1 MEEEKDKRIADAIR
15 LMYSFLP
22 NKPKYIRD
30 VLVTDI
36 FTWLEKQSEKQKLDG
51 TFVNVDEVRESFMNT
66 VYSVLSDDP
75 TNDRVNDI
83 INAFDSLP
91 TIKYTQKTMTAVNV
105 PTVAYITDDN
115 RLSVSVDLNTL
126 KGYET
131 LKNGIKNSSDRALVQ
146 QALDRAKDL
155 ANTIEG
161 ALAGKTPYPNT
172 YYRMC
177 QEIIECLTKINKI
190 V

>member
-1 MEEEKDKRIADAIR
+1 
-15 LMYSFLP
+15 
-22 NKPKYIRD
+22 
-30 VLVTDI
+30 
-36 FTWLEKQSEKQKLDG
+36 
-51 TFVNVDEVRESFMNT
+51 
-66 VYSVLSDDP
+66 
-75 TNDRVNDI
+75 
-83 INAFDSLP
+83 
-91 TIKYTQKTMTAVNV
+91 MTAVNV

-131 LKNGIKNSSDRALVQ
+131 LKNSIKNNSDIALVQ
-146 QALDRAKDL
+146 QAVDKTRDL

-161 ALAGKTPYPNT
+161 ALAGEEPYPDT

-177 QEIIECLTKINKI
+177 QEIIETLTKINKI

>member
-1 MEEEKDKRIADAIR
+1 
-15 LMYSFLP
+15 
-22 NKPKYIRD
+22 
-30 VLVTDI
+30 
-36 FTWLEKQSEKQKLDG
+36 
-51 TFVNVDEVRESFMNT
+51 
-66 VYSVLSDDP
+66 
-75 TNDRVNDI
+75 
-83 INAFDSLP
+83 
-91 TIKYTQKTMTAVNV
+91 MTAVNV

-131 LKNGIKNSSDRALVQ
+131 LKNGIKNNSDLALVQ
-146 QALDRAKDL
+146 QALDRTRDL

-161 ALAGKTPYPNT
+161 ALAGEEPFPAT

-190 V
+190 I